1 MVGFPKSGHN
11 YIIIHIT
18 GSKYCSTGMCYN
30 DITVH
35 WRHRRHHWWSWIGA
49 YENSDIYKMAAWLLV
64 VMSVISLTVNLLL
77 KKFVIIILT
86 HLCIMMSHL
95 DICDRA
101 SENRS
106 SRHKHF
112 FHFSNNQFSSISSF
126 TASSIPTPFQRV
138 FTEF

>member
-11 YIIIHIT
+11 YIIIHTT

-64 VMSVISLTVNLLL
+64 VMSVISLTVNLLM

-86 HLCIMMSHL
+86 HPCIAN
-95 DICDRA
+95 DV
-101 SENRS
+101 
-106 SRHKHF
+106 
-112 FHFSNNQFSSISSF
+112 SF
-126 TASSIPTPFQRV
+126 GYL
-138 FTEF
+138 